1 MYQFHT
7 FCRLYHQDTR
17 LPIYLYENGI
27 LQSSFPEQTALTW
40 PPEKYAR
47 MLMESDAS
55 VSFCAS
61 DYGIY
66 FGSVS
71 QKKWNYHLILGP
83 VSAIPYSEADLH
95 RLYADYSVPM
105 EKHRQFR
112 TFVDTIEKLPLN
124 PFLEKLIFLNYCLN
138 EEYVDIN
145 EVIDLSPDAEF
156 SLKLAEKTYEKK
168 ENLAHNESYKL
179 ENLVLNIIR
188 TGRPEDLL
196 KLHVNTTSYNPGIL
210 ASSALRQIKNNL
222 IVTTTLATRAAI
234 DGGLDYDTAYQ
245 LSDLYIQRA
254 EHINDAD
261 TLYTLMGQ
269 VNYDFARRVH
279 ESRLFVS
286 SDDMIQKAIRYVQQ
300 NVNCHITVADVAAHV
315 GFSRSYFSAYFKRR
329 LGFSLGDF
337 ILRCKLEESR
347 RLLAFTE
354 KSLTEISTYLCFSS
368 QSHFQTAF
376 KKQYHV
382 TPLQYRK
389 NPG

>member
-1 MYQFHT
+1 MFHLNT
-7 FCRLYHQDTR
+7 FCRLYQQDTR
-17 LPIYLYENGI
+17 LPVYLYENGI
-27 LQSSFPEQTALTW
+27 PLSAFPDQTPLAW
-40 PPEKYAR
+40 PPETYTR
-47 MLMESDAS
+47 RLMESDAS
-55 VSFCAS
+55 VSFCAT
-61 DYGIY
+61 DYGVY
-66 FGSVS
+66 FGSVAR
-71 QKKWNYHLILGP
+71 QNHHLILGP
-83 VSAIPYSEADLH
+83 VSAIPHSDFDLH
-95 RLYADYSVPM
+95 RLYADYSVPS
-105 EKHRQFR
+105 ERHGEFR
-112 TFVDTIEKLPLN
+112 AFVDSVEKLPLN

-138 EEYVDIN
+138 EEYIDVN
-145 EVIDLSPDAEF
+145 EIIDLSSDAGF
-156 SLKLAEKTYEKK
+156 SMKLAEQTYEKK

-179 ENLVLNIIR
+179 ENLVLTIIR

-196 KLHVNTTSYNPGIL
+196 KLHTNLTSYNPGIL
-210 ASSALRQIKNNL
+210 APSALRQLKNNL

-245 LSDLYIQRA
+245 LSDLYIQKA

-269 VNYDFARRVH
+269 VSYDFARRVR
-279 ESRLFVS
+279 ENRIPVS
-286 SDDMIQKAIRYVQQ
+286 SDDLIQKAIRYVQQ

-315 GFSRSYFSAYFKRR
+315 GFSRSYFSTYFKQQ

-347 RLLAFTE
+347 LLLQFTE
-354 KSLTEISTYLCFSS
+354 KSLTEISNYLCFSS

-389 NPG
+389 NPV